1 METIETLKNAIDTS
15 VDAMEMAIEM
25 ENYAEFFEIYGDIY
39 SKLIDSYSP
48 LHSDLTN
55 SEIYDLIF
63 ANLIP
68 RSEELVHAGW
78 II

>member
-1 METIETLKNAIDTS
+1 METIETLKDAIDTA
-15 VDAMEMAIEM
+15 VDAMKMSIEQ
-25 ENYAEFFEIYGDIY
+25 EDYAEFFEIYGDVY
-39 SKLIDSYSP
+39 NKLIDSYSP

-63 ANLIP
+63 ADLIP

-78 II
+78 AI

>member
-1 METIETLKNAIDTS
+1 METIKTLKMTIDIS

-25 ENYAEFFEIYGDIY
+25 ENYAEFFEIYGDVY
-39 SKLIDSYSP
+39 NKLTDSYSP
-48 LHSDLTN
+48 SNSDLTN

-63 ANLIP
+63 ADLIP

-78 II
+78 AM